1 MVEVVIFGSHPGP
14 QISTTTSLATKL
26 LEAGLPW
33 PPGLAHKL
41 RIALI
46 QGPGLQLSFR
56 WPHLRLP
63 RATLICP
70 GPQEEAAR
78 DPVWRKKRVQ
88 ETGGHEGT
96 RGSRASA
103 CGEKTLSGQS
113 SSLSASS
120 D

>member
-1 MVEVVIFGSHPGP
+1 MVEVVIFGSHLGP

-33 PPGLAHKL
+33 SLGLPHKL

-46 QGPGLQLSFR
+46 QGSGLQLSFK

-70 GPQEEAAR
+70 GPQE
-78 DPVWRKKRVQ
+78 
-88 ETGGHEGT
+88 
-96 RGSRASA
+96 RGRS
-103 CGEKTLSGQS
+103 
-113 SSLSASS
+113 
-120 D
+120 